1 MYPARRRVSRTIPPD
16 EGKTFVT
23 LRDSNLDKL
32 DRRVFDVLIVGGGI
46 NGAVSASSLSS
57 QGAKVAL
64 IDRGDFGSFTSQE
77 SSNLVWG
84 GIKYLEGF
92 EFSLVRKLCM
102 SRNKLIRAYPSTV
115 REVRFYTTLAR
126 GFRKGRVLLYL
137 GTWLYWLFG
146 NLFTARPR
154 LLSVKDIN
162 REEAVVNTQ
171 DCIGGVEYSD
181 AYLVDNDARF
191 VFNFI
196 RSAIN
201 HGGIVANYVES
212 QGATRDE
219 NGLWVCTARDVLS
232 GRVLRVRA
240 RVLINACGP
249 FVDAHNQALS
259 IATDH
264 RHVFSR
270 GVHLIVDRITAA
282 KRVLTFFAD
291 DGRLFFVIPL
301 GPKSCIGTTDTR
313 EEELPAY
320 VRPEDRSFILDNI
333 NRRLRLAQPLTHASI
348 LAERCGVRPLVVPAN
363 ASKTHTQD
371 WTQLSRK
378 HVIEIDAV
386 RRHLSIFGGK
396 LTDCLN
402 VGDEVARDVAALGI
416 LLPYAGHT
424 WYGEPPD
431 EVRDEFFHQARLMDL
446 DAMTSSDSSEPLST
460 RLWRRYAESALRLLE
475 DIRADPSMA
484 EVLIHGTEY
493 IRGELYHAARRE
505 MVTKLGDFLRRRSKI
520 ALIAK
525 QDTIRDAPGLFE
537 ACRILFGER
546 AEAEF
551 AAYFGIPPTDLLM
564 RASLRPPSPEG
575 WGASS

>member
-1 MYPARRRVSRTIPPD
+1 M
-16 EGKTFVT
+16 T

-46 NGAVSASSLSS
+46 NGAVSASALSS

-64 IDRGDFGSFTSQE
+64 IDRGDFGGFTSQE

-84 GIKYLEGF
+84 GIKYLESF
-92 EFSLVRKLCM
+92 ELALVRKLCM
-102 SRNKLIRAYPSTV
+102 SRNRLIRAYPSTV
-115 REVRFYTTLAR
+115 REIRFFTTLER
-126 GFRKGRVLLYL
+126 GFRKGRLLLYL

-154 LLSVKDIN
+154 LLSVKDIG
-162 REEAVVNTQ
+162 REEPVVNTERS
-171 DCIGGVEYSD
+171 IGGVEYSD

-232 GRVLRVRA
+232 GRTIHVRA
-240 RVLINACGP
+240 KVMINACGP
-249 FVDAHNQALS
+249 SVDSHNQAVS
-259 IATDH
+259 ISTEH

-270 GVHLIVDRITAA
+270 GVHLIVERITSQS
-282 KRVLTFFAD
+282 RVLTFFAD

-313 EEELPAY
+313 QEALPPR
-320 VRPEDRSFILDNI
+320 VLPEDRSFILDNI
-333 NRRLRLAQPLTHASI
+333 NRRLRLEHPLTESDI
-348 LAERCGVRPLVVPAN
+348 LAERCGVRPLVVAAS
-363 ASKTHTQD
+363 ASKGNTQD

-378 HVIEIDAV
+378 HVIEIDTAQ
-386 RRHLSIFGGK
+386 RHLSIFGGK

-402 VGDEVARDVAALGI
+402 VGDEVARIVRDLG
-416 LLPYAGHT
+416 LTLPYAGHR

-446 DAMTSSDSSEPLST
+446 DALTSPDSSEPLST
-460 RLWRRYAESALRLLE
+460 RLWRRYAESALRLIE
-475 DIRADPSMA
+475 DIRADPGMA

-505 MVTKLGDFLRRRSKI
+505 MITKLGDFLRRRSKI

-525 QDTIRDAPGLFE
+525 PETIRDAPGLFE
-537 ACRILFGER
+537 ACRILFGDD

-551 AAYFGIPPTDLLM
+551 KAYFGVAPSTELM
-564 RASLRPPSPEG
+564 RASVRPPSPEG
-575 WGASS
+575 WGAAS